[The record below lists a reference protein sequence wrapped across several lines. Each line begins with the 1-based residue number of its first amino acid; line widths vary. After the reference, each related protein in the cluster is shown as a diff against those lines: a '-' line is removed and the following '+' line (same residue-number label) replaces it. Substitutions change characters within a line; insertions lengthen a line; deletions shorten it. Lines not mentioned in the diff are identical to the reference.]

1 MNIYQDGSVL
11 VTHGGI
17 ELGQGLYT
25 KMIQVRTNIIRDHD
39 YEIYGT
45 LLMKLTIQLTVIV
58 IINYGINK

>member
-39 YEIYGT
+39 YEICGT
-45 LLMKLTIQLTVIV
+45 LLMKLTVQLISIV